1 MSLKNYYYQTFP
13 SDLAHL
19 FRGFDHHEHTGILAL
34 GSIWAF
40 SNCAQLTQVPAD
52 HRPQFLA
59 CLYFTVLVDQAMHTH
74 FGWQARRFEE
84 LTRYPKFRVGLGHPA
99 HMNPI
104 LIFEKPIHH
113 SYVSADA
120 IHQIIPEAIRLF
132 VDETT
137 SFFRDHMPEIQAAD
151 FFSRLLGDPDFNG
164 ARQWAYAAVVD
175 GQPAMKPASL
185 HALLAHELSSA
196 VSELNKKA
204 QQDATSNGG

>member
-1 MSLKNYYYQTFP
+1 
-13 SDLAHL
+13 
-19 FRGFDHHEHTGILAL
+19 
-34 GSIWAF
+34 
-40 SNCAQLTQVPAD
+40 
-52 HRPQFLA
+52 
-59 CLYFTVLVDQAMHTH
+59 
-74 FGWQARRFEE
+74 
-84 LTRYPKFRVGLGHPA
+84 
-99 HMNPI
+99 MNPI

-132 VDETT
+132 VEETS

-151 FFSRLLGDPDFNG
+151 FFSRLLGDPDVNG

-196 VSELNKKA
+196 VSELNKEA
-204 QQDATSNGG
+204 QQDAPSNGGQRPSLNSAFPPRRG